1 MMTYFLWLKTLTVC
15 ENALLFKSLF
25 FPPPEFFLL
34 VIIVFSGHPVSPLR

>member
-1 MMTYFLWLKTLTVC
+1 MMTYFLWLVPLTVC

-25 FPPPEFFLL
+25 FPLQSFLL